1 MKRNKSVFIAS
12 TLGLGLMQPL
22 AAQAD
27 NINVKFTATVTETTC
42 WFVIDT
48 SVSPNIKSSTKGG
61 ALSMYTL
68 TMPNV
73 SLDKIIS
80 GDSAAESNFT
90 IIREPSTCSPGI
102 STVEMKLKGFA
113 GYSGKL
119 IKNGLTGDTAA
130 ANIGMGIRRQSDS
143 SDAFLTPDS
152 ATTVTWS
159 RDEIANGMPLTVAL
173 REIDAGGATTTGL
186 FDATAIFNIIYR

>member
-27 NINVKFTATVTETTC
+27 NINVNFTATVTVTTC
-42 WFVIDT
+42 RFVIDT
-48 SVSPNIKSSTKGG
+48 SVSPNTKSSSK
-61 ALSMYTL
+61 AAAVSIYTL

-90 IIREPSTCSPGI
+90 IIRAPGSCSPGI
-102 STVEMKLKGFA
+102 SVVEMKLKGFA

-119 IKNGLTGDTAA
+119 IKNDLTGDTAA

-143 SDAFLTPDS
+143 GDAFFTPDN

-159 RDEIANGMPLTVAL
+159 SDEIANGMPLTVAL
-173 REIDAGGATTTGL
+173 RKIDAGGATTTGL
-186 FDATAIFNIIYR
+186 FDATAVFNIIYR